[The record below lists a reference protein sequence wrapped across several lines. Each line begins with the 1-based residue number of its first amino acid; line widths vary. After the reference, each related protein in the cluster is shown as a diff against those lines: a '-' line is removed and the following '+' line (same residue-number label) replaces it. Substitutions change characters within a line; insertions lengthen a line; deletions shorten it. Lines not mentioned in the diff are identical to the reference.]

1 LVALLSISI
10 GIVFVGIVCSLVLMV
25 RSGESRVGLLTLCF
39 ALLAVRQGVALWQL
53 WGTPLDF
60 DAATGAEVSMVVASG
75 LGLLILAALW
85 RTLAERDRAES
96 LHWDSMEAVRIL
108 GELAAQSNLSLD
120 EKLGALLRIGCE
132 RFDLEIGM
140 ISRVHKQRYEV
151 IAIRAPE
158 EFPVARGAVFMLAD
172 TYCGRTLESERPVAC
187 ERIGDSA
194 RLGHPDRAAFGF
206 GAYLGSA
213 FRVYDEVVGTICFG
227 SRRPR
232 KRRFTATDKDLLNLM
247 SQWIGSDFE
256 RRFGAEEREANAA
269 RAAESARTPPDRA
282 YRRDDRIPRSVD
294 VNAAIRR
301 SDTNIRFLVGPGV
314 DLEYGLAESLQP
326 AAVPRIAVGAIVES
340 LVRKA
345 AEFLSGDGRIAIET
359 ANLEVANGDPD
370 VIPAVAPNHYVT
382 LSVTASGEGIDA
394 ETLSRAFE
402 PSAAEAKGGS
412 EWNLRDRVPLET
424 IYRLLQRCGGD
435 LSLEVEPGKGSTFTV
450 FLPRADAEAPRPR
463 PALPLSVPSAHEL
476 S

>member
-1 LVALLSISI
+1 MVALLLISI
-10 GIVFVGIVCSLVLMV
+10 GIVFVGIVYSLALMA
-25 RSGESRVGLLTLCF
+25 RSGESRVILLTLCF
-39 ALLAVRQGVALWQL
+39 ALLAVHQGVALWL
-53 WGTPLDF
+53 SWDAPLGF
-60 DAATGAEVSMVVASG
+60 DAAGGAEVSMLVACG
-75 LGLLILAALW
+75 VGLLILAALW
-85 RTLAERDRAES
+85 RTLAERDQAES
-96 LHWDSMEAVRIL
+96 LHWDSMEAIRIL
-108 GELAAQSNLSLD
+108 GDLAVQSNLCLD
-120 EKLGALLRIGCE
+120 EKLDALLKIGCE

-172 TYCGRTLESERPVAC
+172 TYCGQTLESQRPVAC
-187 ERIGDSA
+187 ERVGDST

-213 FRVYDEVVGTICFG
+213 FRVYGEAVGTLCFG
-227 SRRPR
+227 SRKPR

-256 RRFGAEEREANAA
+256 RRFGEEEREANAA
-269 RAAESARTPPDRA
+269 RAAESPPRPSDRP
-282 YRRDDRIPRSVD
+282 YRRDARIPRSVD

-301 SDTNIRFLVGPGV
+301 SDTNIRVLVEPGV
-314 DLEYGLAESLQP
+314 ELEYRLADALQP
-326 AAVPRIAVGAIVES
+326 AVVPSIAVGAIVES

-345 AEFLSGDGRIAIET
+345 VEALSADGRITIET
-359 ANLEVANGDPD
+359 ANLEVANADPD

-382 LSVTASGEGIDA
+382 LSVTALGEGIDA

-402 PSAAEAKGGS
+402 PSVAEAKGGNG
-412 EWNLRDRVPLET
+412 WDLQDRIPLET

-435 LSLEVEPGKGSTFTV
+435 LSLEVEPCKGSTFTV
-450 FLPRADAEAPRPR
+450 FLPYAAADAPTPRPQ
-463 PALPLSVPSAHEL
+463 PARPLSGPPA
-476 S
+476 

>member
-1 LVALLSISI
+1 LIALLSISI
-10 GIVFVGIVCSLVLMV
+10 VIVFVGIVCSLALTV
-25 RSGESRVGLLTLCF
+25 RSGESRAGLLTLCF
-39 ALLAVRQGVALWQL
+39 ALP
-53 WGTPLDF
+53 PLGF
-60 DAATGAEVSMVVASG
+60 DAASGAEVSMVVACG
-75 LGLLILAALW
+75 VGLLILAALW

-96 LHWDSMEAVRIL
+96 LHWDSMEAVRVL

-120 EKLGALLRIGCE
+120 EKLDALLRIGCE

-172 TYCGRTLESERPVAC
+172 TYCGQTLESERPVAC
-187 ERIGDSA
+187 ERVDDSS
-194 RLGHPDRAAFGF
+194 RLRHPDRAAFGF
-206 GAYLGSA
+206 GAYMGSA
-213 FRVYDEVVGTICFG
+213 FRVYDEVVGTLCFG

-232 KRRFTATDKDLLNLM
+232 NRRFTATDKDLLNLM

-269 RAAESARTPPDRA
+269 RAAESAHGLSERA

-294 VNAAIRR
+294 VNAAVRR
-301 SDTNIRFLVGPGV
+301 SDTNVRVLVGPGI
-314 DLEYGLAESLQP
+314 DLEYRLADALRP

-345 AEFLSGDGRIAIET
+345 TEALSGAGRITIET
-359 ANLEVANGDPD
+359 ANLEVANVDPD

-402 PSAAEAKGGS
+402 PSSAEAKS
-412 EWNLRDRVPLET
+412 ESGWNLRDRIPLET

-450 FLPRADAEAPRPR
+450 FLPHADADARAPRPQPDR
-463 PALPLSVPSAHEL
+463 LLSGPSAQEL

>member
-1 LVALLSISI
+1 LVALLLISI
-10 GIVFVGIVCSLVLMV
+10 GIVFVGFVCSLALMV

-39 ALLAVRQGVALWQL
+39 ALLAAHQGVALWL
-53 WGTPLDF
+53 SWDTPLGF
-60 DAATGAEVSMVVASG
+60 DAAGGAEVSMVVVCG
-75 LGLLILAALW
+75 VGLLILAALW

-108 GELAAQSNLSLD
+108 GELGAQPNLCLD
-120 EKLGALLRIGCE
+120 DKLDTLLKVGCE

-151 IAIRAPE
+151 VAIRAPE

-172 TYCGRTLESERPVAC
+172 TYCGQTLESKRPVAC
-187 ERIGDSA
+187 ERVGDSPQ
-194 RLGHPDRAAFGF
+194 LGHPDRAAFGF

-213 FRVYDEVVGTICFG
+213 FRVYGEVVGTLCFG
-227 SRRPR
+227 SRKPR

-256 RRFGAEEREANAA
+256 RRFGEEERAANAA
-269 RAAESARTPPDRA
+269 RAADPSQRPSDRP
-282 YRRDDRIPRSVD
+282 YRRDARIPRSVD

-301 SDTNIRFLVGPGV
+301 SNTNIRVLVGPGV
-314 DLEYGLAESLQP
+314 ELEYRLADALKP
-326 AAVPRIAVGAIVES
+326 AVVPRIAVGAIVES

-345 AEFLSGDGRIAIET
+345 VEALSAKGRITIET
-359 ANLEVANGDPD
+359 VNLEVANGDPD

-402 PSAAEAKGGS
+402 PSVAEAKGGNGW
-412 EWNLRDRVPLET
+412 ELQDRIPLET

-450 FLPRADAEAPRPR
+450 FLPHAAADAQTPRPQLDR
-463 PALPLSVPSAHEL
+463 QLSGQPA
-476 S
+476 